1 MGISG
6 TISTSKTQDKTLT
19 PHSNLPAAIERSET
33 LRKTQNPWP
42 PADTGEDPSG
52 KGLIGVMDDELGF
65 VD

>member
-1 MGISG
+1 MGIL
-6 TISTSKTQDKTLT
+6 STKSQWNAQDALLTLL
-19 PHSNLPAAIERSET
+19 SDLPAAIRRSES
-33 LRKTQNPWP
+33 LRNTQSPWP